1 MSRKSR
7 FSLVASL
14 LIASLTLA
22 SPFTSLSLISAALA
36 RGAASIHNRP
46 PATTT
51 PEAAT
56 KARVAENY
64 GKLPLSFE
72 ANQGQFGKQ
81 ARFVSRGGGYS
92 LALAPASASLFLRTA
107 DSHAIV
113 QMQPLNADPNPTITG
128 VDKLPG
134 VSNYFRGNDPAKW
147 RTDVPHFAKV
157 KYDQVYPG
165 IDLVYY
171 GNQRQLEYDFVVAP
185 GVDPNKIKLGF
196 IGADEIKL
204 ADNGDLV
211 LMAKGSELR
220 QHKPVIYQEV
230 DGQRA
235 PVAGSFVIE
244 GKNRVRF
251 DIGEYDCG
259 RELVID
265 PTVSLAYSTFVG
277 DGDNDK
283 AFAIA
288 ANSSGNTFVT
298 GETASP
304 GYDISGSVYDSSCGT
319 DGSCNSTTDV
329 FVTKLASDGKTL
341 VWSTFI
347 GGSSD
352 ETGRAIA
359 VDSSG
364 DIHIAGNT
372 NSTDFPVIAS
382 PFQGDQT
389 GNDGFL
395 FKLSSGGNSRL
406 YATYIGGSGS
416 DQCYGIAMNGSY
428 PVIVG
433 ESNSNNLSTSSAPYD
448 STSNGGYDAF
458 VAEFDTS
465 QTGASSRRYLT
476 YLGGSTN
483 DFGRAVAVQSGYA
496 YVTGYAQSTNFPTT
510 SAYDTTRGGLQD
522 AFVAKIN
529 PANGGSS
536 DLSYST
542 YLGGNSRETGYG
554 IAVNS
559 SGEAFVTGE
568 TTSAG
573 TGADPFPTT
582 SGVIQNTNGG
592 SVDVFVTKFG
602 SAGNTLS
609 YSTFIGGNGDD
620 VGYAITLDSSS
631 NAFIAGETSSTNY
644 PRANDLQDNKD
655 GNDAFISKL
664 NSSGTSLLFSTYHCG
679 DDTDSARGIAVVS
692 GTVYFAGYTD
702 SFGELDY
709 PGVFPVEPK
718 NWPSS
723 TSYQISLAGG
733 FDAFVAKITGL

>member
-1 MSRKSR
+1 
-7 FSLVASL
+7 
-14 LIASLTLA
+14 LTLA

-36 RGAASIHNRP
+36 RGAAAINKAPLAS
-46 PATTT
+46 ATT
-51 PEAAT
+51 PDAAT
-56 KARVAENY
+56 KARIAENY

-81 ARFVSRGGGYS
+81 ARFVSRGGGYR
-92 LALAPASASLFLRTA
+92 LALAPASAALFLRTA
-107 DSHAIV
+107 DSRAIV
-113 QMQPLNADPNPTITG
+113 QMQPLNANPNPTITG

-134 VSNYFRGNDPAKW
+134 VSNYFRGNNPKNW

-196 IGADEIKL
+196 TGADEIKI
-204 ADNGDLV
+204 ADNGDLLLNV
-211 LMAKGSELR
+211 KGRELR
-220 QHKPVIYQEV
+220 QHRPIIYQEV
-230 DGQRA
+230 NGHRA
-235 PVAGSFVIE
+235 PIAGRFVIE

-259 RELVID
+259 KELVID
-265 PTVSLAYSTFVG
+265 PTVSLSYSTFVG
-277 DGDNDK
+277 DEYDDK
-283 AFAIA
+283 ALAIA

-304 GYDISGSVYDSSCGT
+304 SYDISGSVYDSSCGT
-319 DGSCNSTTDV
+319 NGSCNSTTDV

-372 NSTDFPVIAS
+372 NSTDFPAIAS

-389 GNDGFL
+389 GDDGFL

-416 DQCYGIAMNGSY
+416 DQCHGIAMNGSY
-428 PVIVG
+428 PVVVG

-465 QTGASSRRYLT
+465 LTGASSRRYLT
-476 YLGGSTN
+476 YLGGSTS
-483 DFGRAVAVQSGYA
+483 DYGRAVAVQGGYA
-496 YVTGYAQSTNFPTT
+496 YVTGYAQSTNFPVKPNTG
-510 SAYDTTRGGLQD
+510 SPLAYDTSRGGLQD

-536 DLSYST
+536 DLTYST
-542 YLGGNSRETGYG
+542 YFGGGGRDAGYG

-568 TTSAG
+568 TNSAHNA
-573 TGADPFPTT
+573 ADPFPVL
-582 SGVIQNTNGG
+582 SAYQGTNGG
-592 SVDVFVTKFG
+592 SIDVFVVRFNSTG
-602 SAGNTLS
+602 TGIS
-609 YSTFIGGNGDD
+609 YSTFLGGNGDD
-620 VGYAITLDSSS
+620 KGFAITLDSSS
-631 NAFIAGETSSTNY
+631 NAFIAGETASTNY
-644 PRANDLQDNKD
+644 PIASQFQVYQA
-655 GNDAFISKL
+655 GTDAFITKL
-664 NSSGTSLLFSTYHCG
+664 GSSGATLSFSTYHAG
-679 DDTDSARGIAVVS
+679 VDTDSARGIAVVS

-718 NWPSS
+718 NWPSNVA
-723 TSYQISLAGG
+723 YQISLAGG
-733 FDAFVAKITGL
+733 FDAFVAKISGL